1 MEQAKEVQGP
11 QHHHLEGAASSSLVT
26 TLIPVSAA
34 CKRNDEI
41 SGEMKIQV
49 SGEILQW

>member
-11 QHHHLEGAASSSLVT
+11 QNHHLEKAVSSSLVT
-26 TLIPVSAA
+26 TLILVSAL
-34 CKRNDEI
+34 CKSNDGI